1 MYKYVLPGLRET
13 NEESSVYLCGVTE
26 RPKILDLGC
35 PPLTQGPLHTWSV
48 TPDRYLVRYV

>member
-1 MYKYVLPGLRET
+1 MYKYVLPGLLET

-35 PPLTQGPLHTWSV
+35 PPPP
-48 TPDRYLVRYV
+48 PDTGSATYLVRDT